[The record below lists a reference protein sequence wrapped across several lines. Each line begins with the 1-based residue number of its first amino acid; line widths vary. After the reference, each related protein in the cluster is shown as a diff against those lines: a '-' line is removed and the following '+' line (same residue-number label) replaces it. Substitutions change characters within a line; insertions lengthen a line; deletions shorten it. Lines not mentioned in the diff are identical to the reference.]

1 MGRPEPLAWLH
12 VRMPAASLLALLAI
26 APAAAAQTTDPRGV
40 DPAQPNPLLGTA
52 WQVPQGD
59 HPAWRQYL
67 RYVRQGKHHRAALAW
82 RIAGEP
88 KFAWFGRFSRPK
100 MPVKVRR
107 YIDSA
112 APGTIPLLAVI
123 RHQGNDCGPH
133 YRAGGEAQ
141 DRRTMRWYDVF
152 AHTVGSSRVVIAFE
166 PDSLGTVECL
176 ARDRRRD
183 RLDVLRHGVDVLSQL
198 PNATIYLEGGA
209 SDWEGARRTAR
220 QLNYIGIHKVR
231 GFMLNV
237 THYDWTA
244 ANIRHGLDISSRV
257 GGKPF
262 IINTATNGRGP
273 VHYRNA
279 RRRVV
284 NVWCHPLMRGLGI
297 PPTTATHHPKVD
309 AYMWVN
315 RPGYSG
321 GSCNGGPLPVGS
333 WWPLRALSLAR
344 YQTGWIRPPKGT
356 RFGLYSR
363 PSLAEVAGEGLR

>member
-1 MGRPEPLAWLH
+1 VRKLPLILA
-12 VRMPAASLLALLAI
+12 ALLVCA
-26 APAAAAQTTDPRGV
+26 APAVAQTADPRGV

-52 WQVPQGD
+52 WQVPQD
-59 HPAWRQYL
+59 EHPAWRQYR
-67 RYVRQGKHHRAALAW
+67 RYIRQGKHHRARLMW
-82 RIAGEP
+82 KIAREP
-88 KFAWFGRFSRPK
+88 KFAWFGRFSRPN

-107 YIDSA
+107 YIDA
-112 APGTIPLLAVI
+112 AQPGTIPLLTVM
-123 RHQGNDCGPH
+123 RHQGNDCGPN
-133 YRAGGEAQ
+133 YLAGGERQ

-152 AHTVGSSRVVIAFE
+152 AHTVGVSRVVIAFE

-176 ARDRRRD
+176 ARHRRKD

-198 PNATIYLEGGA
+198 PNATIYLEAGA

-220 QLNYIGIHKVR
+220 QLRYIGVHKVR

-244 ANIRHGLDISSRV
+244 ANIRHGLDISRRV

-262 IINTATNGRGP
+262 IINTATSGRGP

-279 RRRVV
+279 LRRVI

-309 AYMWVN
+309 AYMWIN
-315 RPGYSG
+315 RPGFSG

-333 WWPLRALSLAR
+333 WWPLRALSLAS
-344 YQTGWIRPPKGT
+344 YQTRWIRPPAGT

-363 PSLAEVAGEGLR
+363 PSLLEVAGDGLR